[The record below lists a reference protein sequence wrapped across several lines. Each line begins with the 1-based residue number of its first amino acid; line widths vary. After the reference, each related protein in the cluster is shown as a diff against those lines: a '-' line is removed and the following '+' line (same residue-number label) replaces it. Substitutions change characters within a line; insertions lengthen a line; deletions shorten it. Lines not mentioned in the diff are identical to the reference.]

1 MLYGFRGRAIPQSRD
16 SAAVNDLAFADGA
29 DHPRDDDVAEGRGK
43 GRHQADDGGV
53 PGEGSRDGQ
62 EGRDLPDDDLHAHC
76 SQEWRAISGRRV
88 FCKKEARYI
97 AA

>member
-16 SAAVNDLAFADGA
+16 SAAVNDLAFANGA
-29 DHPRDDDVAEGRGK
+29 YHPRDDDVAEGCGE

-53 PGEGSRDGQ
+53 PREGSRDGQ

-76 SQEWRAISGRRV
+76 SQEGRASPEEESFVRR
-88 FCKKEARYI
+88 KRDI
-97 AA
+97 